1 MITKRVVVSQV
12 IEVTVD
18 DTKFTPEFF
27 AEFEATMF
35 PYDTIDR
42 HIEHLAQLYARGVV
56 DQGDFIE
63 GYGPSEDM
71 GIKFANV
78 PWSTE
83 TEIIE
88 DGQ

>member
-27 AEFEATMF
+27 AEFEATMY

-42 HIEHLAQLYARGVV
+42 HIEHLAQLYARGLA
-56 DQGDFIE
+56 DHGDFIE

-71 GIKFANV
+71 GIKLSVACL
-78 PWSTE
+78 S
-83 TEIIE
+83 
-88 DGQ
+88 G

>member
-1 MITKRVVVSQV
+1 MITKRVIVSQV

-27 AEFEATMF
+27 AEFEATMY

-63 GYGPSEDM
+63 GYGPSEGM
-71 GIKFANV
+71 GIEFSV
-78 PWSTE
+78 EPWSVE

-88 DGQ
+88 DSQ